1 MATTPYKRLQAQC
14 KAAGLRYKGSTA
26 VLTQLL
32 AEADA
37 QANGQEGSGVCA
49 QPLGV
54 AGAADAGGTGDQE
67 EAEAAAGSATAA
79 HAAQAAPLRKA
90 AYVASLSMF
99 LVMMSMTIRFP
110 FTQKRR
116 DAIGCD
122 QLCHGTYTS
131 LRSGV
136 GLVSSVVLGR
146 VSDRIGEPCLWL
158 LGVPKQ
164 AWLERDPTG

>member
-67 EAEAAAGSATAA
+67 EAEAAAASAAA
-79 HAAQAAPLRKA
+79 A
-90 AYVASLSMF
+90 VARDSRSLSLTLSHQCLSESLSLF
-99 LVMMSMTIRFP
+99 SRHVETEQRLVLIF
-110 FTQKRR
+110 K
-116 DAIGCD
+116 
-122 QLCHGTYTS
+122 
-131 LRSGV
+131 
-136 GLVSSVVLGR
+136 
-146 VSDRIGEPCLWL
+146 IGEFFRFLNLKCSRL
-158 LGVPKQ
+158 
-164 AWLERDPTG
+164 AMITTGMRQLTSVTRTPGH